1 MTSPDASTRD
11 RLLDA
16 AIALFARQGYSST
29 SVADIQQACGLS
41 PGSGALYKHFPSK
54 KALLQEATRRHVEQ
68 MGAMRDEY
76 DRTRASDAKSALR
89 QGAEQIWAS
98 IDNNSQLLRVMFRE
112 PEALDDMID
121 ELWSA
126 VAANAYQRTA
136 LALSA
141 AKDAGVSQVEDPEA
155 TSTVL
160 VAALAYLPIVQMLIR
175 RNPGKLDADRFR
187 EAWLRLAEGAFTGVP
202 PT

>member
-16 AIALFARQGYSST
+16 AIELFARQGYSST
-29 SVADIQQACGLS
+29 SVADIQRACGLS

-54 KALLQEATRRHVEQ
+54 KALLQEATRRQIEQ
-68 MGAMRDEY
+68 MGATWDEY
-76 DRTRASDAKSALR
+76 KRTRASDTKSALR

-98 IDNNSQLLRVMFRE
+98 IDDNSQLLRVMFRE
-112 PEALDDMID
+112 PEALDEMID
-121 ELWSA
+121 DLWTA
-126 VAANAYQRTA
+126 VASTAYGRTA
-136 LALSA
+136 RALSA
-141 AKDAGVSQVEDPEA
+141 ANDAGVSQVEDPEA

-175 RNPGKLDADRFR
+175 RTPGKLDADRFR
-187 EAWLRLAEGAFTGVP
+187 EAWLRLAEAAFTGVP

>member
-1 MTSPDASTRD
+1 MTPPDASTRD
-11 RLLDA
+11 RLLEA
-16 AIALFARQGYSST
+16 ALALFASQGYSAT

-54 KALLQEATRRHVEQ
+54 KALLQEATRRHVQ
-68 MGAMRDEY
+68 QVDAMRDEY
-76 DRTRASDAKSALR
+76 DRTHAPDAKSALR
-89 QGAEQIWAS
+89 QGAEQIWAI
-98 IDNNSQLLRVMFRE
+98 IDNNSRLLRVMLRE

-126 VAANAYQRTA
+126 VAANAYQRAARA
-136 LALSA
+136 LGA
-141 AKDAGVSQVEDPEA
+141 AKDAGISQVEDPEA

-160 VAALAYLPIVQMLIR
+160 VAALAYLPILQLLIQR
-175 RNPGKLDADRFR
+175 TPGKLDSDRFR
-187 EAWLRLAEGAFTGVP
+187 EAWVRLAEGAFTGAP

>member
-54 KALLQEATRRHVEQ
+54 KALLQEATRRQVEQ
-68 MGAMRDEY
+68 MGATWDEY
-76 DRTRASDAKSALR
+76 NRTRASDTKSALR

-98 IDNNSQLLRVMFRE
+98 INNNSQLLRVMFRE
-112 PEALDDMID
+112 PEALDKMID
-121 ELWSA
+121 DLWSA
-126 VAANAYQRTA
+126 AASTAYERTA
-136 LALSA
+136 RALSA

-160 VAALAYLPIVQMLIR
+160 VAALAYLPIVQLLIR
-175 RNPGKLDADRFR
+175 RTPGKLDADRFR
-187 EAWLRLAEGAFTGVP
+187 EAWLRLAQGAFSGLP

>member
-1 MTSPDASTRD
+1 
-11 RLLDA
+11 
-16 AIALFARQGYSST
+16 LFARQGYSST

-41 PGSGALYKHFPSK
+41 PGSGAFYKHFPSK

-68 MGAMRDEY
+68 IGAMRDEY

>member
-16 AIALFARQGYSST
+16 ALTLFARQGYSAT

-54 KALLQEATRRHVEQ
+54 KSL
-68 MGAMRDEY
+68 
-76 DRTRASDAKSALR
+76 LR

-98 IDNNSQLLRVMFRE
+98 IDNNSQLLRVMLRE
-112 PEALDDMID
+112 PEELEDMID

-126 VAANAYQRTA
+126 VAANAYQRIARA
-136 LALSA
+136 LGA
-141 AKDAGVSQVEDPEA
+141 AKDAGVSQVDDPEA

-160 VAALAYLPIVQMLIR
+160 VAALAYLPIVQLLIR
-175 RNPGKLDADRFR
+175 RTPGKLDADRFR
-187 EAWLRLAEGAFTGVP
+187 EAWLGWPKARSPAYLRPDRSTQGPATEQPENTRS
-202 PT
+202 T

>member
-1 MTSPDASTRD
+1 MISPEASTRD

-16 AIALFARQGYSST
+16 AIALFARQGYTST
-29 SVADIQQACGLS
+29 SVAEIQQACGLS

-54 KALLQEATRRHVEQ
+54 KALLQEATRRQVEQ
-68 MGAMRDEY
+68 MGAMQDEY

-98 IDNNSQLLRVMFRE
+98 IENNSQLLRVMFRE
-112 PEALDDMID
+112 PEALDDLID
-121 ELWSA
+121 DLWSA
-126 VAANAYQRTA
+126 VAATAYRRTGR
-136 LALSA
+136 ALSA

-175 RNPGKLDADRFR
+175 RTPGNVDTDRFR

>member
-1 MTSPDASTRD
+1 VTSPDASTRD

-16 AIALFARQGYSST
+16 ALTLFARQGYSAM

-54 KALLQEATRRHVEQ
+54 KALLQEATRRRVEQ
-68 MGAMRDEY
+68 MGALRDEY

-112 PEALDDMID
+112 PEALDDVID

-175 RNPGKLDADRFR
+175 
-187 EAWLRLAEGAFTGVP
+187 
-202 PT
+202 